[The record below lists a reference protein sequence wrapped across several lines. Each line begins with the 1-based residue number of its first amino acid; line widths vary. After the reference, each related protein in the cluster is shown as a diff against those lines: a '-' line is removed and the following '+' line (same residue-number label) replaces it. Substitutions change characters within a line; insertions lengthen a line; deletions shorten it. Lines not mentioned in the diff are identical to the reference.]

1 MKENLTELV
10 CILDKSGS
18 MASLTDDTIGGFNSL
33 IKKQK
38 GEEGECLVTTV
49 LFNSNIE
56 ILHNRVPL
64 KDVKDITTKDYQAMG
79 CTALLDAIGISIYK
93 IKNEHANTPKEKR
106 PDKVLFAIITDGA
119 ENSSKEY
126 NIKQVKNSVTTCQE
140 LLGWEFIFLGANIDA
155 IETASTFGI
164 HASRAANF
172 YCDKVGTELNFN
184 AVGKVLCCLREDK
197 DIDMDWNQKLKMIL
211 KLERKNKDF
220 GDIPLYFSIFFLAY
234 KLY

>member
-18 MASLTDDTIGGFNSL
+18 MASLKDDTIGGFNSL

-38 GEEGECLVTTV
+38 DEEGECLVTTV

-79 CTALLDAIGISIYK
+79 CTALLDAIGVSIDK

-119 ENSSKEY
+119 ENSSREY
-126 NIKQVKNSVTTCQE
+126 NIKQVKSLVNTCQE

-155 IETASTFGI
+155 IETASQFGI
-164 HASRAANF
+164 RSSRAANF
-172 YCDKVGTELNFN
+172 TCDKVGTKLNFD
-184 AVGKVLCCLREDK
+184 AVGQILCSLVEDT
-197 DIDMDWNQKLKMIL
+197 DISDDWKSEIEN
-211 KLERKNKDF
+211 DF
-220 GDIPLYFSIFFLAY
+220 KTRG
-234 KLY
+234 KK

>member
-38 GEEGECLVTTV
+38 DEEGECLVTTV

-64 KDVKDITTKDYQAMG
+64 EDVKDITTKDYQAMG
-79 CTALLDAIGISIYK
+79 CTALLDAIGVSIDK

-197 DIDMDWNQKLKMIL
+197 DIDMDWKSEIEN
-211 KLERKNKDF
+211 DF
-220 GDIPLYFSIFFLAY
+220 
-234 KLY
+234 KTREKK

>member
-1 MKENLTELV
+1 MKKNLTELV

-18 MASLTDDTIGGFNSL
+18 MAPLTDDTIGGFNSL

-38 GEEGECLVTTV
+38 SEEGQCIVTTV
-49 LFNSNIE
+49 LFNQYVE
-56 ILHNRVPL
+56 ILHNRVNL
-64 KDVKDITTKDYQAMG
+64 EDVKYISTKDYQALG
-79 CTALLDAIGISIYK
+79 CTALLDALGTTIDK

-106 PDKVLFAIITDGA
+106 PNKVLFAIITDGA

-155 IETASTFGI
+155 IETASKFGI

-172 YCDKVGTELNFN
+172 NCDEIGTQLNFD
-184 AVGKVLCCLREDK
+184 AVDRVLCCLREDK
-197 DIDMDWNQKLKMIL
+197 EINMDWKSEIEN
-211 KLERKNKDF
+211 DF
-220 GDIPLYFSIFFLAY
+220 KTRGKKSNGQTPIT
-234 KLY
+234 K

>member
-1 MKENLTELV
+1 MMKENLTELV
-10 CILDKSGS
+10 FILDKSGS
-18 MASLTDDTIGGFNSL
+18 MFPLVDDTIGGFNSL
-33 IKKQK
+33 LKKQK
-38 GEEGECLVTTV
+38 NEKGQCVVTTV
-49 LFNSNIE
+49 LFNQSIQ
-56 ILHNRVPL
+56 ILHNRIPIE
-64 KDVKDITTKDYQAMG
+64 DVKNMTEKECQPMG
-79 CTALLDAIGISIYK
+79 STALLDAMGSTIDK
-93 IKNEHANTPKEKR
+93 IKNDHVNTPKEKR

-197 DIDMDWNQKLKMIL
+197 DIDMDWKSEIEN
-211 KLERKNKDF
+211 DF
-220 GDIPLYFSIFFLAY
+220 
-234 KLY
+234 KTREKK

>member
-38 GEEGECLVTTV
+38 DEEGECLVTTV

-79 CTALLDAIGISIYK
+79 CTALLDAIGVSIDK

-155 IETASTFGI
+155 IETASHIWNSCHLELLIST
-164 HASRAANF
+164 
-172 YCDKVGTELNFN
+172 CDKVGTELNFN

-197 DIDMDWNQKLKMIL
+197 DIDMDWKSEIEN
-211 KLERKNKDF
+211 DF
-220 GDIPLYFSIFFLAY
+220 
-234 KLY
+234 KTREKE

>member
-1 MKENLTELV
+1 MMKENLTELV
-10 CILDKSGS
+10 FILDKSGS
-18 MASLTDDTIGGFNSL
+18 MSPLVDDTIGGFNSL
-33 IKKQK
+33 LKKQK
-38 GEEGECLVTTV
+38 NEKGQCVVTTV
-49 LFNSNIE
+49 LFNQSIQ
-56 ILHNRVPL
+56 ILHNRIPIE
-64 KDVKDITTKDYQAMG
+64 DVKNMTEKECQPMG
-79 CTALLDAIGISIYK
+79 STALLDAMGSTIDK
-93 IKNEHANTPKEKR
+93 IKNDHVNTPKEKR

-197 DIDMDWNQKLKMIL
+197 DIDMDWKSEIEN
-211 KLERKNKDF
+211 DF
-220 GDIPLYFSIFFLAY
+220 
-234 KLY
+234 KTREKK